1 MIWPHASIKH
11 PCPICG
17 KPDWCSFGDKVVK
30 CQRVESEF
38 ACETGGWYHP
48 YSEVRSIKPVSF
60 PKSRAQATLRDADG
74 MLACWRATTLPSQ
87 ISKLSADLG
96 VSCWSLNAIRASW
109 SPRFNAWAFPM
120 YDGSLPSA
128 CIGIRLRAENGFKWA
143 VAGSRGGIFIPND
156 NVPIQPICFL
166 PEGPTNTAALLSIGL
181 YAIGRPNC
189 GSGWEILKQALVAR
203 KIYKAVIIG
212 DNDEMKDFNGRRG
225 RPGIEGA
232 ERLKKELNINSVIW
246 IPPTPCKDVRD
257 FVQRGGTKQL
267 VESLIRQKVWT
278 KK

>member
-1 MIWPHASIKH
+1 MIWPHCSKLH

-17 KPDWCSFGDKVVK
+17 KTDWCSFGDRAVK

-38 ACETGGWYHP
+38 ACESGGWYHFKWTA
-48 YSEVRSIKPVSF
+48 STKPVSF
-60 PKSRAQATLRDADG
+60 PKAKPVATLRDAGG
-74 MLACWRATTLPSQ
+74 MMNYWRQQTSYLKTSSLAEYLGVTSY
-87 ISKLSADLG
+87 SLSAIG
-96 VSCWSLNAIRASW
+96 AAWSS
-109 SPRFNAWAFPM
+109 RFNAWAFPM
-120 YDGSLPSA
+120 YNGGLPVE

-143 VAGSRGGIFIPND
+143 VAGSKGGCFIPSD
-156 NVPIQPICFL
+156 NVPVQPIAFL

-189 GSGWEILKQALVAR
+189 GSGWEYIKRALQER
-203 KIYKAVIIG
+203 KIYKAVIVG

-232 ERLKKELNINSVIW
+232 ERTKKELNINSIIW
-246 IPPTPCKDVRD
+246 IPPTPCNDARD
-257 FVQRGGTKQL
+257 FVKRGGTNEL
-267 VESLIRQKVWT
+267 VMSLIRQKVWG